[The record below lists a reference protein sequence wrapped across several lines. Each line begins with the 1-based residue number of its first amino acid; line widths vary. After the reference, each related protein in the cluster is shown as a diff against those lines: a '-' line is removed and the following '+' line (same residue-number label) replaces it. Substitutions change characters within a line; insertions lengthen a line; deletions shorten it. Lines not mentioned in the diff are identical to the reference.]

1 MPEATILPKPTSS
14 ADFYRIIRERID
26 YEENLL
32 NQRLTWL
39 ILSESF
45 LVSAYAVMLNSPPEP
60 KSPMYGDLQSCL
72 VWLLPSVALILS
84 IIVYLSVIS
93 ALYHI
98 AELRKSFETYPKD
111 DTIEHF
117 PAMNDTSFIRRLG
130 GLPPILVPLVF
141 IGAWVL
147 LLSKEFA

>member
-1 MPEATILPKPTSS
+1 
-14 ADFYRIIRERID
+14 
-26 YEENLL
+26 
-32 NQRLTWL
+32 
-39 ILSESF
+39 
-45 LVSAYAVMLNSPPEP
+45 
-60 KSPMYGDLQSCL
+60 MYGELQSSL
-72 VWLLPSVALILS
+72 IWLPPSVALILS

-130 GLPPILVPLVF
+130 ELPPILVPLVF

-147 LLSKEFA
+147 LLCKEFA